1 MEVKMT
7 YNDEVI
13 SLNEHFINEPINKL
27 IENLRVQNFNLV
39 DYSDL
44 EIILNFYDLNLKL
57 NEVSLCFITC
67 LAVLF
72 ISLTFRITFTLT
84 MSVYLICSKSIQI

>member
-1 MEVKMT
+1 MT
-7 YNDEVI
+7 YNDELI
-13 SLNEHFINEPINKL
+13 SLNERFINEPINKL

-39 DYSDL
+39 HYSDL

-57 NEVSLCFITC
+57 NEVSFGFITY

-72 ISLTFRITFTLT
+72 ISLHLG
-84 MSVYLICSKSIQI
+84 